1 MVPPQASPTAQA
13 SSLLTPNFKLRALPS
28 PSAASAS
35 AITEPSTHPPD
46 TEPENA
52 PSSRTAIWLPAGRGA
67 EPQVRVTVASAT
79 LRFAPIQAV
88 AEASGSDGVSFMMPI
103 IAPPRERRAGPSRP
117 PDGRDIPPRRRDRH

>member
-13 SSLLTPNFKLRALPS
+13 SSLLTPNFKLRDLPS

-35 AITEPSTHPPD
+35 AITEPSTQPPD
-46 TEPENA
+46 TDPAKA

-79 LRFAPIQAV
+79 WRWGAIQGV
-88 AEASGSDGVSFMMPI
+88 AEESGSDGVSFMSLI
-103 IAPPRERRAGPSRP
+103 IASPRLLRGEP
-117 PDGRDIPPRRRDRH
+117 

>member
-13 SSLLTPNFKLRALPS
+13 SSLLTPNFKLRDLPS

-35 AITEPSTHPPD
+35 AMTEPSTHPPE
-46 TEPENA
+46 TEPVNA

-79 LRFAPIQAV
+79 LCLALIHAV
-88 AEASGSDGVSFMMPI
+88 AEASGSGGVSFICPL
-103 IAPPRERRAGPSRP
+103 
-117 PDGRDIPPRRRDRH
+117 

>member
-13 SSLLTPNFKLRALPS
+13 SSLLTPNFKLRGFPS
-28 PSAASAS
+28 LSAASAS
-35 AITEPSTHPPD
+35 AMTEPSTHPPD
-46 TEPENA
+46 TDPANA

-88 AEASGSDGVSFMMPI
+88 AEASGSDGASFMTLI
-103 IAPPRERRAGPSRP
+103 IASLLLLRAWP
-117 PDGRDIPPRRRDRH
+117 